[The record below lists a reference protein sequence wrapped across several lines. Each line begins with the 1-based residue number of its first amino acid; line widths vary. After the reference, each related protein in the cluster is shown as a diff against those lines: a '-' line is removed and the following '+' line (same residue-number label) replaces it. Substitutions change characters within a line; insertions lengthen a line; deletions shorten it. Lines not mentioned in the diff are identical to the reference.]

1 MRGLILTASLLMA
14 TVAFSQEKWRR
25 LSLSTGTAVNSNIV
39 VSKASAN
46 LFYEL
51 DNRYSIQV
59 WVGYVGSLSNQWVGG
74 KSVIIRNIE
83 GNFKFESGLYYEN
96 GARDGLNLGVVNRNL
111 FVGVRLTKEFNLNK

>member
-1 MRGLILTASLLMA
+1 MRGLILSASLLMA
-14 TVAFSQEKWRR
+14 TVSFGQEKWRR
-25 LSLSTGTAVNSNIV
+25 LSLSTGTAVNRNIV

-51 DNRYSIQV
+51 DERYSVQV
-59 WVGYVGSLSNQWVGG
+59 WFGYVGSTSNQWVGS

-83 GNFKFESGLYYEN
+83 GNFKLESGLYYEN

-111 FVGVRLTKEFNLNK
+111 FVGVRLTKEFKLNR

>member
-1 MRGLILTASLLMA
+1 MKKAILTVSLLMA

-51 DNRYSIQV
+51 DKKYSIQV
-59 WVGYVGSLSNQWVGG
+59 WAGYVGSLSNQWVGG
-74 KSVIIRNIE
+74 KSVIIRNIK
-83 GNFKFESGLYYEN
+83 GNFKFESGIYYEN

>member
-1 MRGLILTASLLMA
+1 MRGLILLVSLLMA

-25 LSLSTGTAVNSNIV
+25 LSLSTGTAVNRNIV

-51 DNRYSIQV
+51 DKKYSLQV
-59 WVGYVGSLSNQWVGG
+59 WAGYVGSHLNQWVGG
-74 KSVIIRNIE
+74 KTVLIRNID

-96 GARDGLNLGVVNRNL
+96 GSRDGLNLGVVNRNL
-111 FVGVRLTKEFNLNK
+111 FVGVRLTKEFKLNR